1 MCFDHRISN
10 SMNKIQKLLK
20 ELEPIENE
28 IKSALAFRQT
38 KYVRQL
44 LRQLFAESS
53 QIKNQIKKLQSSAE
67 SKQKERQQRKQRANQ
82 NRSTKMSRAWR
93 YFKSIQENYLPDKS
107 TKYIRSQFSKFKRG
121 LETDISEVIWR
132 NPSP

>member
-1 MCFDHRISN
+1 MK
-10 SMNKIQKLLK
+10 KIHKLRKQLDAVK
-20 ELEPIENE
+20 KE
-28 IKSALAFRQT
+28 IKSALTFRQT

-53 QIKNQIKKLQSSAE
+53 QIKNQIKKLQLSTE

-82 NRSTKMSRAWR
+82 NRRTKMSRAWR
-93 YFKSIQENYLPDKS
+93 FFKSIQEHYLPDKS
-107 TKYIRSQFSKFKRG
+107 TKEIRSQFSKFKKG